1 MCRARCKVIA
11 FIITVAFAICFSAP
25 AAALRFGPGT
35 ILGLAGLPFHIIT
48 HGMRGAGVAHHR
60 RALAARASVEPA
72 RHATHDQSAHDQ
84 GRPVEEH
91 APGMPAQPAATPA
104 ASAGASTV
112 AARTDAK
119 PAPRRTPVAPAPAW
133 PVASPGVY
141 EDLLGYVLWP
151 GDYADHLWTHG
162 YGDIMNTLL
171 APASSEQAAGSTANG
186 MCSLKASELADQ
198 LIAHTRDTIAPTDA
212 QQAALDELAGAL
224 REAIGRGRALVCSPA
239 GDPLQRMV
247 DGLWTMWD
255 ATLLLR
261 PPLEK
266 FYNSLT
272 EAQQEKL
279 AGQASQALR
288 QACAEQTTD
297 WSPDRLAQALGTGSE
312 QRPALAQLQQH
323 SAELIKFL
331 AASCPQGSKT
341 TPIDRLEAAGDR
353 MNAMLYVVMSMST
366 TVHDLHD
373 ARGSTQSPPPAAPA
387 R

>member
-11 FIITVAFAICFSAP
+11 FVITVALAICLSTP
-25 AAALRFGPGT
+25 AAALRFGLGT
-35 ILGLAGLPFHIIT
+35 VLGLAALPFHIIT
-48 HGMRGAGVAHHR
+48 HGTHGARVAHHHAT

-72 RHATHDQSAHDQ
+72 RHAARDQ

-91 APGMPAQPAATPA
+91 ASSTPAQPAAAPA
-104 ASAGASTV
+104 ASAGASTI

-119 PAPRRTPVAPAPAW
+119 PPLRRAPVATAPAW
-133 PVASPGVY
+133 PVASPSAY

-171 APASSEQAAGSTANG
+171 APPSSEQAAGSIAIG
-186 MCSLKASELADQ
+186 MCSVKASELADQ
-198 LIAHTRDTIAPTDA
+198 LIAHTRETIAPTDV
-212 QQAALDELAGAL
+212 QKAALDELAGAL
-224 REAIGRGRALVCSPA
+224 REAIERGRALVCSRP

-272 EAQQEKL
+272 EAQKEKL
-279 AGQASQALR
+279 AGQASQALQ
-288 QACAEQTTD
+288 QACAGQTAD
-297 WSPDRLAQALGTGSE
+297 WSPAHLAQALGTRGE
-312 QRPALAQLQQH
+312 QRPALEQLQQH

-331 AASCPQGSKT
+331 AASCPQGSET

-353 MNAMLYVVMSMST
+353 MNALLYVVLSMST

-373 ARGSTQSPPPAAPA
+373 AHTPTQSPPPAPPA

>member
-1 MCRARCKVIA
+1 MCRARDKVFA
-11 FIITVAFAICFSAP
+11 FIITIAFAICLSTP
-25 AAALRFGPGT
+25 AAALRLGPGT
-35 ILGLAGLPFHIIT
+35 ILGLAGLPFHIMT
-48 HGMRGAGVAHHR
+48 HGMRGVGVAHHR
-60 RALAARASVEPA
+60 TRALAAHASVHASVEAA
-72 RHATHDQSAHDQ
+72 RHAPHDRTPHDQR
-84 GRPVEEH
+84 RPVEEQV
-91 APGMPAQPAATPA
+91 PSTPAQPAATAP
-104 ASAGASTV
+104 T
-112 AARTDAK
+112 AK
-119 PAPRRTPVAPAPAW
+119 PAPRRTPVATAPAW

-171 APASSEQAAGSTANG
+171 APTSNEQAAGSIANG
-186 MCSLKASELADQ
+186 MCSVKASELADQ
-198 LIAHTRDTIAPTDA
+198 LIAHTRDTIAPTDP
-212 QQAALDELAGAL
+212 QQVALDELAGAL
-224 REAIGRGRALVCSPA
+224 REAIERGRALVCSPA
-239 GDPLQRMV
+239 GDPMQRMV

-279 AGQASQALR
+279 TGQASQALR
-288 QACAEQTTD
+288 QACAEQAAD
-297 WSPDRLAQALGTGSE
+297 WSPDRLAQALGAGIE
-312 QRPALAQLQQH
+312 QRPALEQLQQH

-353 MNAMLYVVMSMST
+353 MNALLYAVMSMST

-373 ARGSTQSPPPAAPA
+373 ARANTQSPPPAAPD